1 MTSFGGFGAYVHS
14 EQNFFEFNC
23 DASSCSWKKLPQE
36 LKEAVAESVMM
47 KLPPGYT
54 SCKN

>member
-14 EQNFFEFNC
+14 EQNLFEFNC
-23 DASSCSWKKLPQE
+23 DASSCSWKTLPQE
-36 LKEAVAESVMM
+36 LKEAVSESVMM
-47 KLPPGYT
+47 KLPTGYT